1 MHIFYTPD
9 IKDSK
14 YQLNEEESKHC
25 IRVLR
30 LKNGDTV
37 NLIDGKGGFYLA
49 EITDDHPKR
58 CSLKIIKTEKEY
70 GKRNYSLHV
79 AVAPTKNIERY
90 EWFLEKSTEIGVDY
104 FIPFISKQ
112 SERKVIKPE
121 RLNKIINAAVK
132 QSIHAY
138 RPKLDNLIK
147 FKDLININFN
157 GKKFIAHCFDNEK
170 AYLKNLVRQ
179 GDKVL
184 ILIGPEGDFTLEEV
198 EQAKAKGF
206 IEVSLGESRLRTE
219 TAGIVAVHTVA
230 LANLS

>member
-1 MHIFYTPD
+1 MHIFFTPD
-9 IKDSK
+9 IKGTN

-30 LKNGDTV
+30 LKNGDKI
-37 NLIDGKGGFYLA
+37 NLIDGVGGFYLA

-58 CSLKIIKTEKEY
+58 CSLKIIQTEKEY
-70 GKRNYSLHV
+70 GKRNYHLSI

-90 EWFLEKSTEIGVDY
+90 EWFLEKSTEIGVDE
-104 FIPFISKQ
+104 FIPFISQQ

-132 QSIHAY
+132 QSIQAY
-138 RPKLDNLIK
+138 RPKLASLIK
-147 FKDLININFN
+147 FKDLININFD
-157 GKKFIAHCFDNEK
+157 GKKFIAHCFDTEK
-170 AYLKNLVRQ
+170 PYLKNEISA

-198 EQAKAKGF
+198 ELAKAKGF
-206 IEVSLGESRLRTE
+206 REISLGNSRLRTE

-230 LANLS
+230 LVNE